1 MTEFVEG
8 PALAAL
14 SCGKPAYLV
23 VLLPGGGVDGQ
34 AMLDLA
40 LGWAPA
46 MPKADFVT
54 VQAREAENSL
64 ESLADGLDHLLDEML
79 ARRRLPDSHL
89 ALVGFSDGA
98 TLALR
103 VGLGRRSAIAALV
116 AFSAT
121 AYGAE
126 AFSGE
131 TRAQPPIL
139 LVHGEAD
146 PVCPYESML
155 AFKAALKASGT
166 PVWSFRRPGLGHAI
180 DDDGVAA
187 AGDFLAR
194 HVVLI
199 APAQEVH
206 IQDDHIHDH
215 AHS

>member
-23 VLLPGGGVDGQ
+23 VLIPGGDVDAQ

-54 VQAREAENSL
+54 LQARETEASWE
-64 ESLADGLDHLLDEML
+64 GLDLFLDEML

-121 AYGAE
+121 AYDAE
-126 AFSGE
+126 FE
-131 TRAQPPIL
+131 THAQPPLL

-146 PVCPYESML
+146 RISPYQSML
-155 AFKAALKASGT
+155 AFKAALKEKGA
-166 PVWSFRRPGLGHAI
+166 PVWSFKRPGLGHAI

-194 HVVLI
+194 HVVHP
-199 APAQEVH
+199 APAQ
-206 IQDDHIHDH
+206 HDH

>member
-14 SCGKPAYLV
+14 SCGKPVYLV
-23 VLLPGGGVDGQ
+23 VLLPGDSVDGQ

-54 VQAREAENSL
+54 VQAPEAENSL
-64 ESLADGLDHLLDEML
+64 VSLAEKLDLILDEML
-79 ARRRLPDSHL
+79 AKRRLPDSHL

-98 TLALR
+98 TLAQQ
-103 VGLGRRSAIAALV
+103 VGLRRRNPIAALV
-116 AFSAT
+116 ALSAK
-121 AYGAE
+121 AYDAE

-131 TRAQPPIL
+131 GRAKPPIL
-139 LVHGEAD
+139 LVHGEDD
-146 PVCPYESML
+146 PISPYESML
-155 AFKAALKASGT
+155 AFKAALKASGA
-166 PVWSFRRPGLGHAI
+166 PVWSFKRPGLGHEI

-187 AGDFLAR
+187 ARDFLAR
-194 HVVLI
+194 HVVHK
-199 APAQEVH
+199 APAQ
-206 IQDDHIHDH
+206 DNHIHDH

>member
-8 PALAAL
+8 PGLAAL
-14 SCGKPAYLV
+14 SCGKPVYQV
-23 VLLPGGGVDGQ
+23 VLLPGDGFDGQ
-34 AMLDLA
+34 TMLDLA

-54 VQAREAENSL
+54 VQIPEAANSL
-64 ESLADGLDHLLDEML
+64 QSLAEKLDPLLDEML
-79 ARRRLPDSHL
+79 ASRRLPDSHL

-98 TLALR
+98 TLALK
-103 VGLGRRSAIAALV
+103 VGLGRRRAIAALV

-121 AYGAE
+121 AYGSE

-131 TRAQPPIL
+131 GRAQPPIL

-146 PVCPYESML
+146 LVSPYESML
-155 AFKAALKASGT
+155 VFKAALKASGAA
-166 PVWSFRRPGLGHAI
+166 VWSFRRPGLGHEI
-180 DDDGVAA
+180 DDDGIAA

-194 HVVLI
+194 HVVHP
-199 APAQEVH
+199 APAQVAHE
-206 IQDDHIHDH
+206 DDHVHDH